1 MTTIA
6 NARIGRDHYKVTINA
21 GKNVIIADEGENNG
35 GKDEGFNPHQLLLAS
50 LGACTCATLRMYADR
65 KQLNLEEVNV
75 NLSLNAE
82 EGKDSTTIVRQ
93 IELIGNLTPAERARL
108 LEIAN
113 KCPIHKILS
122 NPINI
127 TTSEIQP

>member
-21 GKNVIIADEGENNG
+21 GKNVLIADEGENNG

-75 NLSLNAE
+75 NLSLNAD
-82 EGKDSTTIVRQ
+82 EGKNSTTIIRQ
-93 IELIGNLTPAERARL
+93 IELIGNLTPTERARL
-108 LEIAN
+108 LEIAD

-127 TTSEIQP
+127 TTSETEP